1 MTTINTI
8 DDLLRLL
15 DENEQF
21 RDAVRYRILTEDL
34 IKLPQEFREF
44 KENTENRL
52 DSLETKMDG
61 LTTKVDGLQT
71 DVGKLQ
77 TDVGNLQTDMGN
89 LTTKVDGLTTTVD
102 KLRGDGLEGRLT
114 GLIPPLLSREFDVR
128 RVYPMWASRTLAAN
142 ERRDEFEKILEEA
155 SDSGRITDEEETRL
169 QVTDLIV
176 RSQRKSDKSTL
187 WFAVEASGVISDEDV
202 TRVRRS
208 ANALNRIYG
217 QDAIPLVYGYEISDE
232 NKALASEHEV
242 HVFLNPDRR

>member
-34 IKLPQEFREF
+34 VKMPQEFREF
-44 KENTENRL
+44 KEDTEKRF
-52 DSLETKMDG
+52 DG
-61 LTTKVDGLQT
+61 LEA
-71 DVGKLQ
+71 
-77 TDVGNLQTDMGN
+77 
-89 LTTKVDGLTTTVD
+89 KVDGLTTTVD
-102 KLRGDGLEGRLT
+102 KLRGDGLEGMLT

-128 RVYPMWASRTLAAN
+128 RVYSMWASRTLAAN

-155 SDSGRITDEEETRL
+155 SDSGRVTDDEETRL

-176 RSQRKSDKSTL
+176 RSQRKSDRSTL

-208 ANALNRIYG
+208 ANALNRIYD

-232 NKALASEHEV
+232 NRALASKHEV

>member
-34 IKLPQEFREF
+34 VKLPQEFREF

-61 LTTKVDGLQT
+61 LTTKVDGL
-71 DVGKLQ
+71 
-77 TDVGNLQTDMGN
+77 
-89 LTTKVDGLTTTVD
+89 TTKVDGLDTKVDGLATTVD
-102 KLRGDGLEGRLT
+102 KLRGDGLEDRLT
-114 GLIPPLLSREFDVR
+114 GLIPPLVSREFDVR
-128 RVYPMWASRTLAAN
+128 RVYSMLASRTLAAN
-142 ERRDEFEKILEEA
+142 ERRDEFEKTLEEA
-155 SDSGRITDEEETRL
+155 ADSGRITDDEETRL

-176 RSQRKSDKSTL
+176 RSQRKSDRSTL